1 MVVKL
6 YSPYQNLIQ
15 KRKEA
20 LFYLQSVKTENL
32 YVSKSALYASLSRM
46 TGYIRVG
53 YETSDTLML
62 FLAGIDTETNYLS
75 AISYK
80 PETIR
85 MRAIWAWWHVLQPST
100 YIAGST
106 TSYCSAELEHY

>member
-1 MVVKL
+1 MVIKL

-62 FLAGIDTETNYLS
+62 FIVGIDTEANSLS
-75 AISYK
+75 TITYK
-80 PETIR
+80 PEPIR
-85 MRAIWAWWHVLQPST
+85 MRKIWAWRHVLQPIS
-100 YIAGST
+100 
-106 TSYCSAELEHY
+106 